1 MGALSIKAG
10 TLIDGTGADPVSDVV
25 ITLEGDRI
33 TAITPAAEVSDG
45 VDLDY
50 SAFTL
55 IPGMIDCH
63 DHLDLDVGDEE
74 AQSKEPAS
82 YMAMKAVANAVA
94 VLQSGITTLRYLG
107 APKGVDIEMRRA
119 ISAGEIAGPRLY
131 IAGEPIMRT
140 GGHAHFLGR
149 EADGVDDV
157 RKAVREQLKKGAD
170 QIKIMASGGMSTSGS
185 SPVMQ
190 ELTDDEIVAAIDEA
204 HRAGRPIAAHAHG
217 GPGVTVAVRNGID
230 TIEHGVLLTEEQV
243 RLIAQSKTILV
254 STAAV
259 ARAVGELP
267 GMPDHY
273 RDKIAGSIA
282 ASATMLAWAHEAGA
296 TVAVGCDT
304 AHARMDIEMS
314 ALVAAGWSPVE
325 AIRSLTLN
333 GAKVVRRDHDLG
345 SIEPGKIADLVV
357 IDGDPLAD
365 PAALRNVHRVMQ
377 TGRWV
382 K

>member
-1 MGALSIKAG
+1 MGLLSIKAG

-25 ITLEGDRI
+25 ITVEDDRI
-33 TAITPAAEVSDG
+33 IAITPAAEVTER
-45 VDLDY
+45 VDLDFG
-50 SAFTL
+50 AFTL

-82 YMAMKAVANAVA
+82 YMVMKAVGNARA
-94 VLQSGITTLRYLG
+94 ILEAGITTLRYLG
-107 APKGVDIEMRRA
+107 APKNVDIEMRRA
-119 ISAGEIAGPRLY
+119 ISAGEIMGPRLN

-170 QIKIMASGGMSTSGS
+170 VIKIMVSGGMSTSGS
-185 SPVMQ
+185 SPMMQ
-190 ELTDDEIVAAIDEA
+190 EFTDEEIAAAIDEA
-204 HRAGRPIAAHAHG
+204 HRAGRTIAAHAHG

-230 TIEHGVLLTEEQV
+230 TIEHGALLTEEQV
-243 RLIAQSKTILV
+243 SMIAQSETILV
-254 STAAV
+254 STEAV
-259 ARAVGELP
+259 ARAVAELP

-282 ASATMLAWAHEAGA
+282 ATATMLAWAHKAGA

-304 AHARMDIEMS
+304 AHARMDVEMS
-314 ALVAAGWSPVE
+314 ALVDAGWSPVE

-333 GAKVVRRDHDLG
+333 GAKVLRRDHDLG

-357 IDGDPLAD
+357 LQGDPLSD

-377 TGRWV
+377 AGRWV